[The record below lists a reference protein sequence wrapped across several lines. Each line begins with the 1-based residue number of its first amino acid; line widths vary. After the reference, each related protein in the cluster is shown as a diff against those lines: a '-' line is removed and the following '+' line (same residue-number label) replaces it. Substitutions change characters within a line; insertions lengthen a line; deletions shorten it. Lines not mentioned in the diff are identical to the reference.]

1 MIKNEFSQFCRLL
14 DSADVLEIM
23 DYCYNYN
30 GDNVFLL
37 NGLVPNFKVLNQV
50 FASLNHGNYFE
61 LKDMSDQFGVFQIKI
76 FDQENFRKYCNFGSG
91 IPIIDFTA
99 L

>member
-1 MIKNEFSQFCRLL
+1 MIKNEFSQHCILL
-14 DSADVLEIM
+14 DSADVLEFM
-23 DYCYNYN
+23 EYCYNYN
-30 GDNVFLL
+30 GDKVLL
-37 NGLVPNFKVLNQV
+37 YNGLEACSETLNQV